1 MNLTRRIGGSFIGQA
16 HVHRILQ
23 PGANATAE
31 QLRAELKKTVGP
43 NILVGWRLALTLLGI
58 SGAIIIIGVVF
69 LVEGIYQQIWS
80 SVSVEPFT
88 FTMQRTPWLYV
99 VPTRLLVTFL
109 GTILPFHYAARAI
122 VIFVV
127 YLLGF
132 IGGHVLWCGCRAV
145 G

>member
-1 MNLTRRIGGSFIGQA
+1 MNLTRQIGASFIGQA

-23 PGANATAE
+23 PRANATAE

-43 NILVGWRLALTLLGI
+43 NILVGWRLALTLI
-58 SGAIIIIGVVF
+58 CITAAIIIIGVVF
-69 LVEGIYQQIWS
+69 LVEGIYQQIWT

-88 FTMQRTPWLYV
+88 YTMQRTPWLYV
-99 VPTRLLVTFL
+99 VPTGLLVTFL
-109 GTILPFHYAARAI
+109 GTVLPFHYSARAI

-132 IGGHVLWCGCRAV
+132 VGGHVLWCGCRAV